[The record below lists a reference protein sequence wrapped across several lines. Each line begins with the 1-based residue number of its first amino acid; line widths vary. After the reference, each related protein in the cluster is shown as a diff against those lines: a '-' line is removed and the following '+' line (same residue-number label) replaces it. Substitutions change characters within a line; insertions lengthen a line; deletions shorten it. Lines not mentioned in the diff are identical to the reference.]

1 MPANAAL
8 HRHAALGRS
17 LRPTAARAAPLATR
31 ATTALPEVCHRLS
44 AAVRTCTAQSDRES
58 RFRCPWGCTLPLW
71 TRVWLSDGKPCR
83 VQRAST
89 VSAVSRYDAPPLRS
103 NELCRVGCSRAF
115 RMLVLSQHMC
125 PAGRFGCSP
134 RVSDP
139 LCNGPCTAGYYCNAG
154 AVSNVENSCGDVSL
168 YVLPLVL
175 ACDVRGL
182 RCEPPCCRYC
192 PSGAAAPL
200 VAASGY
206 ATVGGDEAH
215 RTAVELCAQG
225 SYCQHGVAV
234 RVVWFAPTT
243 R

>member
-1 MPANAAL
+1 MTATTVLLLMAQPPPEQARHCARAATPANAAL

-182 RCEPPCCRYC
+182 RWSHHVAGTAHQEPPL
-192 PSGAAAPL
+192 P
-200 VAASGY
+200 
-206 ATVGGDEAH
+206 
-215 RTAVELCAQG
+215 
-225 SYCQHGVAV
+225 
-234 RVVWFAPTT
+234 W
-243 R
+243 